1 MVRSFVASLQSSIPR
16 LKDLFQARNCGL
28 WVTDLVQV
36 PIFSRLALNK
46 ENGEKDSWVRD
57 KWYLQP
63 SLGYSQERS
72 E

>member
-16 LKDLFQARNCGL
+16 LKDLARNCGL
-28 WVTDLVQV
+28 WVTDLVQM
-36 PIFSRLALNK
+36 PIFKHLALNK
-46 ENGEKDSWVRD
+46 ENGEKYPWVRD

-63 SLGYSQERS
+63 SHGYSQERS